1 MLHKKLQKYAI
12 YAGCLSICR
21 LSKIFTN
28 KTFWP
33 EKFIRE
39 GAKFTGTGTGQSVG
53 GGGRDFFGKKLMGLG
68 LFQKKI
74 EGVETFQKKKST
86 GLGVFLKKKIDR
98 AKTFSI
104 VKTGGSRLFQ
114 KVKWGR
120 GF

>member
-53 GGGRDFFGKKLMGLG
+53 GGA
-68 LFQKKI
+68 
-74 EGVETFQKKKST
+74 ETFSE
-86 GLGVFLKKKIDR
+86 KIDG
-98 AKTFSI
+98 AGTFSE
-104 VKTGGSRLFQ
+104 K
-114 KVKWGR
+114 K
-120 GF
+120 

>member
-1 MLHKKLQKYAI
+1 MTDNNEFRNLKIQSQSTSDFVLHKKLQKYAI

-53 GGGRDFFGKKLMGLG
+53 GAETFSEKLTGRG

-74 EGVETFQKKKST
+74 DGA
-86 GLGVFLKKKIDR
+86 G
-98 AKTFSI
+98 TFSE
-104 VKTGGSRLFQ
+104 KN
-114 KVKWGR
+114 
-120 GF
+120 